1 MLKEVQHKSHFMGSF
16 PCGTDLLEGLTGIC
30 EKENIT
36 LGRVE
41 AIGAVQKA
49 CFGYYNQKSREYQ
62 FTEKNFEMEI
72 LKCSGNIS
80 LNDGKPMV
88 HAHIILADE
97 KGTAFGGHLAKG
109 TVVFA
114 CEFIIQSF
122 GGAEFIREFDDSTSL
137 RLWK

>member
-1 MLKEVQHKSHFMGSF
+1 MIKEVQQKKHFMGSF

-30 EKENIT
+30 EQENII

-49 CFGYYNQKSREYQ
+49 RFGFYNQKGREYQ
-62 FTEKNFEMEI
+62 FIEKNVEMEI

-80 LNDGKPMV
+80 INDGKPMV

-97 KGTAFGGHLAKG
+97 NGNAFGGHLAKG
-109 TVVFA
+109 TIVFA

-122 GGAEFIREFDDSTSL
+122 NGAELIREFDESTNL

>member
-1 MLKEVQHKSHFMGSF
+1 MLKEVQQKKYFMGSF

-30 EKENIT
+30 EQENIT

-49 CFGYYNQKSREYQ
+49 CYGFYNQKSREYR
-62 FTEKNFEMEI
+62 FIEKNEELEI

-80 LNDGKPMV
+80 INNGKPMV
-88 HAHIILADE
+88 HAHIVLSDE
-97 KGTAFGGHLAKG
+97 KGNACGGHLAKG
-109 TVVFA
+109 TIVFA
-114 CEFIIQSF
+114 SEFLIQSF
-122 GGAEFIREFDDSTSL
+122 GGAELIREFDEGTNL